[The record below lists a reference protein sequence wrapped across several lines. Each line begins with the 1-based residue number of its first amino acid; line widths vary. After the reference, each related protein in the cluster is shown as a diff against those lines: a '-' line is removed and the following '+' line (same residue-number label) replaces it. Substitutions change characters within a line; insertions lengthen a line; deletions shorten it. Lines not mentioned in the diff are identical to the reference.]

1 MPGPVSDSYDPE
13 FGTGANAA
21 DVREG
26 IGSVIYDVKQM
37 LGPELKDIV
46 EVAQSK
52 DTKLLRLR
60 LSERRWRLV
69 RFGLLRALES
79 I

>member
-26 IGSVIYDVKQM
+26 IDSVVCDIKEM

-52 DTKLLRLR
+52 DAKRLGLR

-79 I
+79 L

>member
-1 MPGPVSDSYDPE
+1 MPGPVSDSHDPE
-13 FGTGANAA
+13 FGTGANCA
-21 DVREG
+21 DVRAG
-26 IGSVIYDVKQM
+26 IESVVSDIKQM

-46 EVAQSK
+46 VVAQSK

-79 I
+79 L